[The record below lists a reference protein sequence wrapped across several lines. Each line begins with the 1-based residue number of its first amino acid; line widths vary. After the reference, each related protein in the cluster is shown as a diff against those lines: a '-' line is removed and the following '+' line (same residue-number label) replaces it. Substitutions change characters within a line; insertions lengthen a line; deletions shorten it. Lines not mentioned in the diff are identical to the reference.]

1 MYLPHPP
8 AKEKTHGRGA
18 AHQSHQGLTL
28 RSNDATVTRTSK
40 KRNMRVCKQKNN
52 FARASRVFVHFFA
65 VSARLRRENGYFR
78 VLWRTQTSN
87 DEILFLFLN
96 LDVVPRNSTSGGF
109 AYIWQ
114 SKWVG
119 IIAIKTERMQSHF
132 LSDVLIAAASLD
144 LDVPGRPF
152 SLWGV
157 NCRFWSHL
165 GCLGWRVTIFAHSGY
180 RLALC
185 VNKSTKTKALT
196 LTTDKSPLRVSLS
209 LRHTH
214 IGLP

>member
-1 MYLPHPP
+1 
-8 AKEKTHGRGA
+8 
-18 AHQSHQGLTL
+18 
-28 RSNDATVTRTSK
+28 
-40 KRNMRVCKQKNN
+40 MRVCKQKNN
-52 FARASRVFVHFFA
+52 FARAPRVFVHFFA

-119 IIAIKTERMQSHF
+119 IIAIKTERMQIHF

-165 GCLGWRVTIFAHSGY
+165 GCLGWKVSIFAHSGY

-185 VNKSTKTKALT
+185 VKKSTKTKALT

>member
-1 MYLPHPP
+1 
-8 AKEKTHGRGA
+8 
-18 AHQSHQGLTL
+18 
-28 RSNDATVTRTSK
+28 
-40 KRNMRVCKQKNN
+40 MRVCKQKNN
-52 FARASRVFVHFFA
+52 FARASRVLVHFFA

-78 VLWRTQTSN
+78 VLCRTQTSN

-119 IIAIKTERMQSHF
+119 IIAIKTERMQIHF

-180 RLALC
+180 RLALY
-185 VNKSTKTKALT
+185 VKKSTKTKALT